1 MQRLNHIT
9 IKHGFT
15 THAVPFE
22 AMASYTPLTQAP
34 RIDDLVLAEVLSIGK
49 HTTIEGR
56 TGAAMNIFPGD
67 WIMGA
72 FGNRYATDQ
81 FEGYVPEQPIE
92 VCDMLSVGGVCGQVA
107 SAHKSMRTPT
117 RLRVLDGVCDD
128 QGQLINQRSFGLP
141 LRQSRPHGELI
152 LVVGASMNSGKTTTV
167 GALIRALRQAGQC
180 VAAAKVTGTAASKDC
195 RFFMSCG
202 ANPVLDFT
210 DTGYPSTY
218 MLSLDELRSIYVT
231 LLTHLRAAAPDY
243 TVIEVADGIFQRE
256 TRMLLESDFLRTTV
270 DHVFF
275 AAGDSLAA
283 ECGVRYLRANDWPLR
298 ATSGVITQIPLA
310 VREEEAV
317 TKTPCL
323 SIDQI
328 LSGEAL
334 NLMKMGLAL
343 DWGNTTF
350 VKQVA

>member
-1 MQRLNHIT
+1 MQRLDHSI

-22 AMASYTPLTQAP
+22 AMAGYTPFTQAP
-34 RIDDLVLAEVLSIGK
+34 RLGDLVLAEVLSTGK

-56 TGAAMNIFPGD
+56 TGATMNIFPGD

-81 FEGYVPEQPIE
+81 FEGYVPDQPVE
-92 VCDMLSVGGVCGQVA
+92 VCDMLSVAGVCGQVV

-117 RLRVLDGVCDD
+117 RLRVLGGVCDD

-167 GALIRALRQAGQC
+167 GTLIRALRQTGQR
-180 VAAAKVTGTAASKDC
+180 VAAAKVTGTAASKDS

-210 DTGYPSTY
+210 DAGYPATY
-218 MLSLDELRSIYVT
+218 MLSIDELRSVYVT

-243 TVIEVADGIFQRE
+243 IVIEVADGIFQRE
-256 TRMLLESDFLRTTV
+256 TRMLLESDFLRATV

-275 AAGDSLAA
+275 AAGDSLST

-298 ATSGVITQIPLA
+298 ATSGVITQSPLA
-310 VREEEAV
+310 VREAEAA

-323 SIDQI
+323 TIDQI
-328 LSGEAL
+328 LAGEAL
-334 NLMKMGLAL
+334 SLMHMGNAL
-343 DWGNTTF
+343 EWSAPAF